1 MLLRLCPKNVIYRLD
16 AKYWWSEQDALAV
29 SQHPRATPEYQFLG
43 HEDNSLRRI
52 TYFGQEQSEYDVVL
66 VIMESLNWTDIRYLG
81 GDPMLMPA
89 LNCLAE
95 QDVRMDRCF

>member
-1 MLLRLCPKNVIYRLD
+1 MVRTGRIGSFLTSTGN
-16 AKYWWSEQDALAV
+16 
-29 SQHPRATPEYQFLG
+29 TEYQFLG